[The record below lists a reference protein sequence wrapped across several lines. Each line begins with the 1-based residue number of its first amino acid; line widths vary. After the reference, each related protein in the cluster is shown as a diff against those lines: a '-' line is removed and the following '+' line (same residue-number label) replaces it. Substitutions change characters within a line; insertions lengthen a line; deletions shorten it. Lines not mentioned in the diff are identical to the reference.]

1 MRGISAVCSRRGVHC
16 PAVAGETGGL
26 SASTRWA
33 LAVGCAVSVS
43 NLYYLQPLLAQ
54 VAADFRVSEGQA
66 GLAATLSQVGY
77 GLGILTIVPLGDIRE
92 RRALALTTLGATTLL
107 ALAMAT
113 APSFPLLCV
122 ASLLLGV
129 ATCTPQLLVPFAA
142 TLARSEERGRTVGF
156 VMSGLLLGILLA
168 RTASGFVSAQWGW
181 RAVYLIAAVLMVGL
195 AVMVR
200 ALLPESRS
208 ANEPVSYGRL
218 LRSLGSLVRDEPVLR
233 ESAIYG
239 ACLFGAFSA
248 FWTTLSFHLAGPPF
262 DMGPK
267 GAGSAA
273 GLFGLVG
280 AAGALAAPLAGRMAD
295 QGGPRRTIAI
305 GILVTLASF
314 GIMLAPSIAMLVV
327 GVLLMDVG
335 VQATQISNQSRVY
348 SLRPEARNRLNTVY
362 MTVYFVGGSLG
373 SALGAWAWGLWG
385 WPGVCGVGAGFALLA
400 LTEFFATRAKAG

>member
-1 MRGISAVCSRRGVHC
+1 VTEGSSGL
-16 PAVAGETGGL
+16 PAA
-26 SASTRWA
+26 TRWA
-33 LAVGCAVSVS
+33 LAIACAVSVS

-54 VAADFRVSEGQA
+54 VASDFHVSEGQA
-66 GLAATLSQVGY
+66 GLAATLSQIGY
-77 GLGILTIVPLGDIRE
+77 ALGILTIVPLGDIRE
-92 RRALALTTLGATTLL
+92 RRGLALTTLGATTLL
-107 ALAMAT
+107 ALAMAV
-113 APSFPLLCV
+113 APSFGLLCV
-122 ASLLLGV
+122 ASLGLGI

-142 TLARSEERGRTVGF
+142 TLARPEERGRTVGF

-168 RTASGFVSAQWGW
+168 RTASGFIGAHFGW

-208 ANEPVSYGRL
+208 ANDSVSYGRL
-218 LRSLGSLVRDEPVLR
+218 LRSLSGLIREEPVLR

-239 ACLFGAFSA
+239 ACLFGSFSV

-267 GAGSAA
+267 NAGSIA

-280 AAGALAAPLAGRMAD
+280 AAGALAAPIAGRMAD
-295 QGGPRRTIAI
+295 SGGPRRTILI
-305 GILVTLASF
+305 GILATLVSF
-314 GIMLAPSIAMLVV
+314 AIMLMPSIAILVV

-362 MTVYFVGGSLG
+362 MTTYFVGGSLG
-373 SALGAWAWGLWG
+373 SALGTWAWDRWA
-385 WPGVCGVGAGFALLA
+385 WPGVCAIAAGFAFLA
-400 LTEFFATRAKAG
+400 LTEFFVTRKKLSATFAD